1 MTSSSGKFS
10 YPSDWLLHLSS
21 ILRKV
26 EPESFELKVWGFKD
40 GHCTIGNSDWSSN
53 PYFQQS
59 NLRFF
64 WVSALGALCSLTE
77 GLLVPRTSP
86 TFRPGRN
93 IIMTI
98 KDTMNW
104 PEKAMKISHFNP
116 NQSAPSIYIMIEL
129 CYFSLDQWEIR
140 IHLLWGKSFNIPLH
154 CDPHLNQT
162 KWLIFNDL
170 LPLTI
175 PGVLGTAVLP
185 KPKPNAN
192 LSLATGQSMK
202 ILKICLRSVRG
213 QDKIFVKKW
222 ALVDSEAAPLIPV
235 AAALNKK

>member
-1 MTSSSGKFS
+1 MHPCLIIHNSSNGQLAAKFKS
-10 YPSDWLLHLSS
+10 FGIINLKPTLCYVFYPS
-21 ILRKV
+21 
-26 EPESFELKVWGFKD
+26 
-40 GHCTIGNSDWSSN
+40 
-53 PYFQQS
+53 
-59 NLRFF
+59 
-64 WVSALGALCSLTE
+64 SA
-77 GLLVPRTSP
+77 
-86 TFRPGRN
+86 
-93 IIMTI
+93 
-98 KDTMNW
+98 KDTRNC

-202 ILKICLRSVRG
+202 ILKICLQTVRG
-213 QDKIFVKKW
+213 QDKIFVPVKKW

>member
-1 MTSSSGKFS
+1 MKNLHKLQPCFREWHRFSGYFFKILPQPKKIYTSANRGA
-10 YPSDWLLHLSS
+10 Y
-21 ILRKV
+21 
-26 EPESFELKVWGFKD
+26 
-40 GHCTIGNSDWSSN
+40 
-53 PYFQQS
+53 
-59 NLRFF
+59 NL
-64 WVSALGALCSLTE
+64 
-77 GLLVPRTSP
+77 PD
-86 TFRPGRN
+86 
-93 IIMTI
+93 
-98 KDTMNW
+98 KDTRNC
-104 PEKAMKISHFNP
+104 PEKAVKISHFNP
-116 NQSAPSIYIMIEL
+116 NKSAPSIYIMIEL

-213 QDKIFVKKW
+213 QDKIFVPVKKW

>member
-1 MTSSSGKFS
+1 
-10 YPSDWLLHLSS
+10 
-21 ILRKV
+21 
-26 EPESFELKVWGFKD
+26 
-40 GHCTIGNSDWSSN
+40 
-53 PYFQQS
+53 
-59 NLRFF
+59 
-64 WVSALGALCSLTE
+64 
-77 GLLVPRTSP
+77 
-86 TFRPGRN
+86 
-93 IIMTI
+93 MTI
-98 KDTMNW
+98 KEVSICPIEIVDKDTRNC

-213 QDKIFVKKW
+213 QDKIFVPVKKW

>member
-1 MTSSSGKFS
+1 MKKVA
-10 YPSDWLLHLSS
+10 PMIILKWLTDNWWNQQVKIILGQLLLSLS
-21 ILRKV
+21 LLKV
-26 EPESFELKVWGFKD
+26 EIMNKFLD
-40 GHCTIGNSDWSSN
+40 RSN
-53 PYFQQS
+53 
-59 NLRFF
+59 
-64 WVSALGALCSLTE
+64 
-77 GLLVPRTSP
+77 
-86 TFRPGRN
+86 
-93 IIMTI
+93 
-98 KDTMNW
+98 KDTRNC

-213 QDKIFVKKW
+213 QDKIFVPVKKW

>member
-1 MTSSSGKFS
+1 MNQNVKLEAWIF
-10 YPSDWLLHLSS
+10 LLTIFYRWSS
-21 ILRKV
+21 IV
-26 EPESFELKVWGFKD
+26 
-40 GHCTIGNSDWSSN
+40 HCCCRWRTYMPGPWRLWEWWSYQLMLSI
-53 PYFQQS
+53 
-59 NLRFF
+59 
-64 WVSALGALCSLTE
+64 
-77 GLLVPRTSP
+77 RTPSIV
-86 TFRPGRN
+86 R
-93 IIMTI
+93 
-98 KDTMNW
+98 
-104 PEKAMKISHFNP
+104 KAMKISHFNP

-129 CYFSLDQWEIR
+129 CFFSLDQWEIR
-140 IHLLWGKSFNIPLH
+140 IHLLWGISFNIPLH

-202 ILKICLRSVRG
+202 ILKICLQTVRG
-213 QDKIFVKKW
+213 QDKIFVPVKKW

>member
-1 MTSSSGKFS
+1 MWISVKELNQDTFVI
-10 YPSDWLLHLSS
+10 WLV
-21 ILRKV
+21 K
-26 EPESFELKVWGFKD
+26 
-40 GHCTIGNSDWSSN
+40 T
-53 PYFQQS
+53 
-59 NLRFF
+59 
-64 WVSALGALCSLTE
+64 
-77 GLLVPRTSP
+77 
-86 TFRPGRN
+86 
-93 IIMTI
+93 
-98 KDTMNW
+98 KDTINC
-104 PEKAMKISHFNP
+104 PERAMKISHFNP
-116 NQSAPSIYIMIEL
+116 NQSAPSIYIIIEL
-129 CYFSLDQWEIR
+129 CFFSLDQWEIR
-140 IHLLWGKSFNIPLH
+140 IHLLWGISFNIPLH

-202 ILKICLRSVRG
+202 ILKICLQTVRG
-213 QDKIFVKKW
+213 QDKIFVPVKKW